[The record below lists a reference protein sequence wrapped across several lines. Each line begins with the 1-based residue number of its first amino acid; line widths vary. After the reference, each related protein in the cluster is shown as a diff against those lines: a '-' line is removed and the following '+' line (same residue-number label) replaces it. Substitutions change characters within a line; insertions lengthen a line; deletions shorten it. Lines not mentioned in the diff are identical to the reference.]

1 MNLKPERKLLVRIL
15 DLKTGESRNF
25 SIYGKA
31 RLEEVYRLIRDFLG
45 RVRE

>member
-31 RLEEVYRLIRDFLG
+31 RLEEIYKLVKDYLG
-45 RVRE
+45 GMKE